1 MVEHAKFGG
10 NRKRF
15 TLITLDV
22 EQRTI
27 SGGAGKEIGILWF
40 SVPWTLGT
48 EVALICEFVRFPSPS
63 AAPCS
68 E

>member
-15 TLITLDV
+15 TLTTLDV

-27 SGGAGKEIGILWF
+27 SGGAGKEIGIL
-40 SVPWTLGT
+40 
-48 EVALICEFVRFPSPS
+48 
-63 AAPCS
+63 
-68 E
+68 